1 MSYEIAATGLNAV
14 NEQLDGIS
22 NNIANSGTVGYKSMT
37 TQFSAMYAGTQA
49 MGVSVAGSAQSIS
62 TGGSMVSTGNA
73 LDLAINDDGFFV
85 MCDSAGNISYTRAG
99 SFVTDKNGY
108 IVNASGDYLQGYPVD
123 DSGTLQTGTVTD
135 IQIKTGNIPAQA
147 TDSMTFTA
155 NFDAS
160 DETIDR
166 ATVPFDANNSDTYTD
181 SYTTTVYDSLGNEH
195 SISQYFTKTADNT
208 WEVQYTFDG
217 EAQSGVPPTTLTFDP
232 NTGKLTD
239 PTTPQTITFTT
250 DEAAPISMTI
260 DYSDCTQYGSDFSV
274 TTNAATGYASATQ
287 NGVQVDDDGKV
298 YATYSNGERML
309 QGQVVLATFPDEN
322 GLEAVSGTAWVQTG
336 ESGTPL
342 IGTPGSGSCGTLSSG
357 MLESSNVD
365 ITNELVNLMTA
376 QRNYQANTKVIST
389 STQLDQALFQAM

>member
-160 DETIDR
+160 DEAIDR
-166 ATVPFDANNSDTYTD
+166 ASVPFDANNSDTYTD

-195 SISQYFTKTADNT
+195 SVSQYFTKTGDNT

-217 EAQSGVPPTTLTFDP
+217 ETQSGVPPTTLTFDP

-274 TTNAATGYASATQ
+274 TTNSATGYASATQ